1 MSIVGASPFTERI
14 AFFDGQRLFASDLQ
28 FLEQFNREM
37 RWLHN
42 RSLHQP
48 GIGSGFAVSGNKG
61 DREVRIE
68 PGYAIDNLGRAGQV
82 VKVAAGYARNY
93 LLPRKLAYP
102 ATPGKL
108 KVIEFER
115 KSLLRKEAKQ
125 KDDAEK
131 LKTMLDPIEIV
142 IRRKVG
148 EQDALYGSVTNSDV
162 ADELEKKC
170 FQIEKRKI
178 HMDDHIKAL
187 GEYSIPIR
195 LFKDV
200 TANVKLK
207 VEPET
212 EGQ

>member
-1 MSIVGASPFTERI
+1 MEII
-14 AFFDGQRLFASDLQ
+14 L
-28 FLEQFNREM
+28 RET
-37 RWLHN
+37 
-42 RSLHQP
+42 
-48 GIGSGFAVSGNKG
+48 
-61 DREVRIE
+61 IE
-68 PGYAIDNLGRAGQV
+68 NLGRAGQV
-82 VKVAAGYARNY
+82 VKVADGYARNY

-102 ATPGKL
+102 VTPGNL

-115 KSLLRKEAKQ
+115 QSLLRKDAKQ

-131 LKTMLDPIEIV
+131 LKAMLDPVEII

-148 EQDALYGSVTNSDV
+148 EQNALYGSVTNSDV
-162 ADELEKKC
+162 SDELEKKG
-170 FQIEKRKI
+170 FSIEKRKI

-207 VEPET
+207 VEAET